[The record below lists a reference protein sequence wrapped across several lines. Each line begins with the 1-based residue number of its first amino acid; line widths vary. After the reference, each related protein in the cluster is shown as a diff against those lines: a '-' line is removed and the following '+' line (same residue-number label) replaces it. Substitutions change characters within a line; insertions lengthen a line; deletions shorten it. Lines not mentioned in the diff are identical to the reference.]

1 MSPIV
6 PACSSTPSGVPVN
19 VIDKNVVVRVGVLVN
34 NLGGPGEPVLGGE
47 VAAVGRCQNPDL
59 VLTFW
64 LFHGLF
70 SP

>member
-1 MSPIV
+1 
-6 PACSSTPSGVPVN
+6 VN
-19 VIDKNVVVRVGVLVN
+19 VIDKNIIVRVGVLVN